1 MHLNQG
7 KKMAEQKFLII
18 VEGEKAEVEVIKS
31 LENAGLFP
39 IGNQVIAY
47 CGEIHQLFRL
57 YEKLSHDDGL
67 DTIGLL
73 ISKNVIAKN
82 SKRDDFSE
90 IYLFFDYDLQA
101 LTFKDDQNIKQ
112 IDEATGNKQIQEMLD
127 FFNDETGNGKLFI
140 SYPMVESV
148 KKCLCYKHLD
158 DFIGCKI
165 SKNYESLVGFK
176 KYAREHAYDKN
187 CGFSRIDEAQWKEI
201 VGFTCRKSNALTT
214 QMKDFPS
221 NVIEQESIFEAQ
233 QGEDIY
239 LLSAFPLMLLHYFG
253 AERLIEK
260 LQ

>member
-90 IYLFFDYDLQA
+90 IYLFFDSILSQ
-101 LTFKDDQNIKQ
+101 
-112 IDEATGNKQIQEMLD
+112 
-127 FFNDETGNGKLFI
+127 
-140 SYPMVESV
+140 
-148 KKCLCYKHLD
+148 CLLCSAD
-158 DFIGCKI
+158 
-165 SKNYESLVGFK
+165 S
-176 KYAREHAYDKN
+176 
-187 CGFSRIDEAQWKEI
+187 
-201 VGFTCRKSNALTT
+201 SNALSC
-214 QMKDFPS
+214 KK
-221 NVIEQESIFEAQ
+221 NRN
-233 QGEDIY
+233 G
-239 LLSAFPLMLLHYFG
+239 
-253 AERLIEK
+253 K
-260 LQ
+260 